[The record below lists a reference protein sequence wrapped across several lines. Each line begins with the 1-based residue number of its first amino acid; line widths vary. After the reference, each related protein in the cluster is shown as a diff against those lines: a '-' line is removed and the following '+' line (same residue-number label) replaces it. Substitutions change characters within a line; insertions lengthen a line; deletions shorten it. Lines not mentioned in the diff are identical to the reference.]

1 MAIPRR
7 LIIIAA
13 SAAIAGAALYM
24 QNRMRARRDAE
35 ARKPGSPGPGE
46 PAKPDAAPA
55 GTAAAAT
62 AASSSSSEAAPAG
75 GAARELSLF
84 LAGESWHD
92 EIGWQGIWEREGIE
106 SPEGWLKGKGKEV
119 LAAERTKLQE
129 HPALLAGC
137 RRRWI
142 VVCRYAGIDVTEAAS
157 TWNASEAP
165 AVA

>member
-24 QNRMRARRDAE
+24 QNRMRARKDA
-35 ARKPGSPGPGE
+35 AAKKPAPTGAGE
-46 PAKPDAAPA
+46 PPKADAPA
-55 GTAAAAT
+55 GSSTAAPTTSAPA
-62 AASSSSSEAAPAG
+62 EAAAPG

-106 SPEGWLKGKGKEV
+106 SPESWLKSKGKEV
-119 LAAERTKLQE
+119 LAAERKKLAE

-142 VVCRYAGIDVTEAAS
+142 VVCRYAGIDVTDAAS
-157 TWNASEAP
+157 TWNESEVP

>member
-24 QNRMRARRDAE
+24 QNRMRARRDAD
-35 ARKPGSPGPGE
+35 ARKPGPPGPGE
-46 PAKPDAAPA
+46 PPKPEAASAASGAAPSS
-55 GTAAAAT
+55 TA
-62 AASSSSSEAAPAG
+62 EAAPAG

-92 EIGWQGIWEREGIE
+92 EIGWQGIWERKGIE
-106 SPEGWLKGKGKEV
+106 SPEGWLKSKGKEV
-119 LAAERTKLQE
+119 LAAERTKLAE

>member
-1 MAIPRR
+1 MATPRR

-13 SAAIAGAALYM
+13 SAAVAGAALYI
-24 QNRMRARRDAE
+24 QNRMRAQREAARRPS
-35 ARKPGSPGPGE
+35 RSGE
-46 PAKPDAAPA
+46 EPPQKDPAAQSWTTGAPA
-55 GTAAAAT
+55 GQASAAQTAAGQ
-62 AASSSSSEAAPAG
+62 G

-106 SPEGWLKGKGKEV
+106 SPEGWLKSKGKEV
-119 LAAERTKLQE
+119 LAAERKKLAE

-142 VVCRYAGIDVTEAAS
+142 VVCRYAGIEVTDAAS
-157 TWNASEAP
+157 AWNESEVP